1 MGTCSYIL
9 VNTTGKDQS
18 LPQFSILTKNELRIN
33 SKGSFLKSANI
44 DLSGHRITILSGQRG
59 TVEID
64 GIRSA
69 LPLSLESDSIRITE
83 SGIQGTIQTDVGLKV
98 TFDWTAFF
106 MVTISSI
113 TVV

>member
-59 TVEID
+59 TVEVGGFQLYLIQ
-64 GIRSA
+64 IVHVEVECKNPLCSPSA
-69 LPLSLESDSIRITE
+69 LSPL
-83 SGIQGTIQTDVGLKV
+83 
-98 TFDWTAFF
+98 
-106 MVTISSI
+106 
-113 TVV
+113 